1 MSNTSTFDY
10 SFSLSSYLIDDINDQ
25 NYISSEEHT
34 TNYLTSYYHLPSPLF
49 YHEMDIFE
57 NTFGNNEFS
66 NICQEHLIVND
77 HIDDEKN
84 KNKNKNE
91 SIIVMDAEE
100 HTTTTT
106 TTKNYSSSHGI
117 SLKKKRSS
125 NKDRHSKIKTAHG
138 LRDRRMRLSLPVARP
153 FFELQDTLGF
163 DKASRTVEWLLMK
176 SKSAIDELF
185 QCKNGSPSSVTK
197 CPRSFTSDDC
207 EVESVII
214 QENVENSKA
223 KKRSSTCVKKYEA
236 KKRTTKEERKQ
247 ARDRARE
254 RTLEKKQSRKVEE
267 GGTSFGLGREEDHVN
282 EAHIC
287 GNWNPL
293 MSSLSYQQSMDAS
306 QIVPSYQIRTHP
318 NMVRGTH

>member
-1 MSNTSTFDY
+1 
-10 SFSLSSYLIDDINDQ
+10 
-25 NYISSEEHT
+25 
-34 TNYLTSYYHLPSPLF
+34 
-49 YHEMDIFE
+49 MDIFE
-57 NTFGNNEFS
+57 NPFGNNEFS
-66 NICQEHLIVND
+66 NISQEHLIVND
-77 HIDDEKN
+77 HIDDN
-84 KNKNKNE
+84 KNKNENENENENE

-100 HTTTTT
+100 HTTTTTTT

-138 LRDRRMRLSLPVARP
+138 LRDRRMRLSLPIARP

-197 CPRSFTSDDC
+197 CPRSSTSDDC

-214 QENVENSKA
+214 QENVENSKT

-254 RTLEKKQSRKVEE
+254 RTLEKKQSRKVKE
-267 GGTSFGLGREEDHVN
+267 GGTSFGLGRDEDHVN
-282 EAHIC
+282 VC

-293 MSSLSYQQSMDAS
+293 ISSLSYQQSMDAS
-306 QIVPSYQIRTHP
+306 QIVPSYQILTHP